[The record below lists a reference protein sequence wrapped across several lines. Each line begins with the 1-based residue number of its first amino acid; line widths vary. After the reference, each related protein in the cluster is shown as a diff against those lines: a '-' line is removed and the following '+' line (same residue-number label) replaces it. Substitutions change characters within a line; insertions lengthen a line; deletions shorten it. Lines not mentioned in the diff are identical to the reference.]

1 VGLLALVVVG
11 DDGDRVGNSLKVRV
25 MGVNATRRLAVW
37 AVRRSWKGIVVSYS
51 FPGCLIVVGSMDGRR
66 G

>member
-1 VGLLALVVVG
+1 MGLSVLVLVG
-11 DDGDRVGNSLKVRV
+11 DDGDDVRDSLKVRA
-25 MGVNATRRLAVW
+25 MGVIATRRLAVW

-51 FPGCLIVVGSMDGRR
+51 FPVCLIVDGSMDGRR